1 MRHPLLS
8 FVSAL
13 AAVACTVLLVG
24 CSCGGAQGS
33 SAIAF
38 TPSSEAAVR
47 TPAACDMP
55 DAPYGPNDV
64 FTLTV
69 VGSTTGPAP
78 YNTLTLSMHD
88 TTSSTTAVPLMVPMS
103 SSTTAPTVQTAT
115 SMDSDMTFSFAR
127 GTDANEIDDNLLSS
141 VLVTV
146 VSVPGADGQDLS
158 ATLVVNFTDGSQ
170 LDGTYSAAV
179 TTTAAHCVT
188 SGIRLR

>member
-1 MRHPLLS
+1 VRHPLLS

-127 GTDANEIDDNLLSS
+127 GADANEIDDNLLSS

-146 VSVPGADGQDLS
+146 VAVPGA
-158 ATLVVNFTDGSQ
+158 
-170 LDGTYSAAV
+170 YSAAV